1 MFQILWW
8 TPWNF
13 HGILWARRRGP
24 LAAATRSII
33 RRVVHTTAD
42 SCMQEFGQGVH
53 QIVPHNSLYRPN
65 DVHREFPRDLKD
77 MQFQRWLSVKEFWK
91 SVVIW
96 LNLNP
101 WNNYFLRSIIFLLIF
116 IVVQQIMRNNF
127 HFGVMCKFEMVEK
140 LKLQHRGNLTGI
152 SAVWNS
158 TEIRLAM
165 FWLQKEIVPKLQ
177 KSWNLVSS
185 ENTI

>member
-65 DVHREFPRDLKD
+65 DMHREFPRDLKD

-101 WNNYFLRSIIFLLIF
+101 WNNYFLRSIIFTDFYGCATDHEEQLSF
-116 IVVQQIMRNNF
+116 WSHVQIRN
-127 HFGVMCKFEMVEK
+127 GWEVKIAKQRPVKWMAS
-140 LKLQHRGNLTGI
+140 TG
-152 SAVWNS
+152 
-158 TEIRLAM
+158 
-165 FWLQKEIVPKLQ
+165 
-177 KSWNLVSS
+177 
-185 ENTI
+185 